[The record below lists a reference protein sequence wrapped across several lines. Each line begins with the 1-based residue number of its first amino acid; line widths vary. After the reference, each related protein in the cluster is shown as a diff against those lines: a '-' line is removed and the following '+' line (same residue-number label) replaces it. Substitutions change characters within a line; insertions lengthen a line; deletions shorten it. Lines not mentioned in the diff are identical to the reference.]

1 MSHNVAR
8 ALRPN
13 PSVLGFCICRID
25 RAIRQPTHPLP
36 MVVPRPGR
44 RPLPPRRCIPIGPP
58 APPSDAAAAAR
69 RRKGNSYRAA
79 ACFSLVLAAASFAV
93 LLRMAQPPSA
103 KGGIE
108 AKRWLRRSGSI
119 GGGAGTG
126 EGQERLPSAGQGA
139 KTDADDGDW
148 GGPAA
153 AIGGGGGDG
162 EPDCDLSTEEC
173 IRSLIWSHPVVVF
186 AKPWCPHCRRA
197 LEALALGGMVDP
209 KVIDLSALGGE
220 DYRRVQ
226 DVLEGVTGRRTV
238 PNVFVGGSSIGGGD
252 ETTYLQSQGSL
263 QALVGTAMRK
273 FQLTERQQR

>member
-1 MSHNVAR
+1 MFILHVNDTRTIEHRYATATIVRDMGIRMSKTADQIFPKHIRLIINFSENWKHRLGVNIEISSTDRMIGSLRSTFQNVR
-8 ALRPN
+8 FPQL
-13 PSVLGFCICRID
+13 PSNIRKTSRMSMKVYKMVILPTGFASRWLNVFAAIHRQQRI
-25 RAIRQPTHPLP
+25 
-36 MVVPRPGR
+36 R
-44 RPLPPRRCIPIGPP
+44 RPLELPIHIH
-58 APPSDAAAAAR
+58 DTT
-69 RRKGNSYRAA
+69 
-79 ACFSLVLAAASFAV
+79 AV
-93 LLRMAQPPSA
+93 TKKIFDHDVA
-103 KGGIE
+103 
-108 AKRWLRRSGSI
+108 
-119 GGGAGTG
+119 
-126 EGQERLPSAGQGA
+126 
-139 KTDADDGDW
+139 
-148 GGPAA
+148 
-153 AIGGGGGDG
+153 
-162 EPDCDLSTEEC
+162 TEEC

-238 PNVFVGGSSIGGGD
+238 PNVFVGGISIGGGD